1 MKRRIDIYFS
11 ENYLDLLELARKHI
25 KYHKRNYDPVDVV
38 SFVYEYILERR
49 KEFCNQDIESIA
61 YRMIM
66 TSCYWNNSKLNRD
79 ILLTQTPFEG
89 TQDKEAIPVEREDT
103 QTQEK
108 IELEKW
114 FNDKKALLA
123 LYRERIRDDKP
134 KQIVLDKILELQTT
148 NSRKIGKHF
157 DIHYLSAYAYI
168 REIQEEIQDFEVEV
182 NTYDKKNNLTR

>member
-25 KYHKRNYDPVDVV
+25 KYHNRNYDPVDVV

-49 KEFCNQDIESIA
+49 KEFCNQDIQSIA

-123 LYRERIRDDKP
+123 LYR
-134 KQIVLDKILELQTT
+134 
-148 NSRKIGKHF
+148 
-157 DIHYLSAYAYI
+157 
-168 REIQEEIQDFEVEV
+168 
-182 NTYDKKNNLTR
+182 

>member
-1 MKRRIDIYFS
+1 MKRRIDTYFS

-25 KYHKRNYDPVDVV
+25 KYHNRNYDPVDVV

-49 KEFCNQDIESIA
+49 KEFCNQDIQSIA

-157 DIHYLSAYAYI
+157 DIYYLSAYAYI

-182 NTYDKKNNLTR
+182 NTCDKKNNLTR